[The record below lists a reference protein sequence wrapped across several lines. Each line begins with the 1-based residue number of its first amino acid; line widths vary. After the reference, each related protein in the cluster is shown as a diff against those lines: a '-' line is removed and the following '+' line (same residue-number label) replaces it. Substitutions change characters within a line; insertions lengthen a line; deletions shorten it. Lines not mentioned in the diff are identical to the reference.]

1 MKIQIY
7 IPITDAVKGSTST
20 ISEWY
25 TTINTLSQEK
35 INTLVQVSISPD
47 DLQILIDIDDFKH
60 NYPASLELNKEFV
73 QGTIQNNNSSDIFDE
88 FPEYRKMTLGNF
100 QKWYSN
106 LDEVSRKRFNELQ
119 GMIQDNKRK

>member
-7 IPITDAVKGSTST
+7 IPITDAVNGNTST

-25 TTINTLSQEK
+25 TTINALSQEK

-47 DLQILIDIDDFKH
+47 DLQILIDIDNFKH
-60 NYPASLELNKEFV
+60 DYPTSLELNKEFV
-73 QGTIQNNNSSDIFDE
+73 QGTIQNNNGSDIFDE
-88 FPEYRKMTLGNF
+88 FPEYQRMTLGNF
-100 QKWYSN
+100 QKWYSG

-119 GMIQDNKRK
+119 GMVQDNKRK

>member
-7 IPITDAVKGSTST
+7 IPITDAVKSDTST

-25 TTINTLSQEK
+25 TSISHLSQEK
-35 INTLVQVSISPD
+35 INTLVQVSITSD
-47 DLQILIDIDDFKH
+47 ELQMLVDIDDFKH
-60 NYPASLELNKEFV
+60 DYPTSLELNEEFV
-73 QGTIQNNNSSDIFDE
+73 QGAIQNNNSSDIFDE
-88 FPEYRKMTLGNF
+88 FPEYQRMTLGNF

-119 GMIQDNKRK
+119 GMVQDNKRN

>member
-47 DLQILIDIDDFKH
+47 DLQTLIDIDNFKH
-60 NYPASLELNKEFV
+60 DYPTSLELNKEFV
-73 QGTIQNNNSSDIFDE
+73 QGTIQNNSGSDIFDE
-88 FPEYRKMTLGNF
+88 FPEYQRMTLGNF
-100 QKWYSN
+100 QKWYSS

-119 GMIQDNKRK
+119 GIVQDNKRN

>member
-7 IPITDAVKGSTST
+7 IPITDAARGNTST

-25 TTINTLSQEK
+25 TSISHLSQEK
-35 INTLVQVSISPD
+35 INTLVQVSITSD
-47 DLQILIDIDDFKH
+47 ELQMLIDIDDFKH
-60 NYPASLELNKEFV
+60 DYPTSLELNKEFV

-100 QKWYSN
+100 QKWYYN

>member
-7 IPITDAVKGSTST
+7 IPITDAVKSDTST

-25 TTINTLSQEK
+25 TSISHLSQEK
-35 INTLVQVSISPD
+35 INTLVQVSITSD
-47 DLQILIDIDDFKH
+47 ELQMLIDIDDFKH
-60 NYPASLELNKEFV
+60 DYPTSLELNEEFV
-73 QGTIQNNNSSDIFDE
+73 QDAIQNNNSSDIFDE
-88 FPEYRKMTLGNF
+88 FPEYQRMTLGNF

-119 GMIQDNKRK
+119 GMVQDNKRN